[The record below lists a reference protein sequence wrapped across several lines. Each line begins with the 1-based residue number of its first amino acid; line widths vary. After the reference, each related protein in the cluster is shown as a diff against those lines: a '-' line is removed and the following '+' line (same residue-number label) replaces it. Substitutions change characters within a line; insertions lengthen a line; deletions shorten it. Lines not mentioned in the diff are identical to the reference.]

1 MTKKVVL
8 VVASNGFQQTE
19 YHHTHAVLVKAGV
32 QVTTASDKK
41 GEAVAHDGS
50 TVHVDML
57 IEDIQPALFDGVFF
71 IGGRGALKCLDTPVV
86 HKLLNELMAVGKA
99 YGAICIAP
107 RILAQAQVLC
117 GKKATGWDDDGLTQA
132 IFDACGVTFVHEPV
146 VTDGNVV
153 TANGPL
159 AATDFGHAI
168 VKVL

>member
-8 VVASNGFQQTE
+8 VVASNGFQQKE
-19 YHHTHAVLVKAGV
+19 YHDTYAVLVKAGV
-32 QVTTASDKK
+32 QITTASDKK
-41 GEAVAHDGS
+41 GQAIAHDGS
-50 TVHVDML
+50 MVHVDML
-57 IEDIQPALFDGVFF
+57 IEDIQPILFDGVFF
-71 IGGRGALKCLDTPVV
+71 IGGRGALKCLNTPVSY
-86 HKLLNELMAVGKA
+86 KLLNELMAVGKP

-107 RILAQAQVLC
+107 RILAWAHVLK
-117 GKKATGWDDDGLTQA
+117 GKKATCWNDDEVVQD
-132 IFDACGVTFVHEPV
+132 IFDAQGVTFVHESV